1 MKPATALTTFT
12 QYSLD
17 KGSKREVAIDPK
29 MVRSV
34 RETVHGS
41 VVINYPGK
49 QSFEVT
55 EKLKKVVDTINAA
68 RM

>member
-17 KGSKREVAIDPK
+17 KNNKRQVAIDPRK
-29 MVRSV
+29 VTAI

-41 VVINYPGK
+41 VIINYPGK

>member
-1 MKPATALTTFT
+1 MKSANALTTFT

-17 KGSKREVAIDPK
+17 KDCKRQVAIDPRK
-29 MVRSV
+29 VIAI
-34 RETVHGS
+34 RETIYGS
-41 VVINYPGK
+41 VIINYPGK

-68 RM
+68 R